1 MNPSS
6 RPVGLQLAERMAAR
20 RSDEYGLAMPGPVS
34 EALADATRRLE
45 ARSDELVAA
54 MLDAIRGIAE
64 YAAIDDPVIWDEV
77 REHAAAS
84 VTLFYNVLREGRPPR
99 TKVGQY
105 FARRRVEQGVVSL
118 AALRLAYVSG
128 TRILWGALLR
138 EAGPDRDLRD
148 ELLERSSWAMAH
160 VDGVTAAISD
170 AYHDAQKSARHRDQ
184 LTRDLFDEII
194 DGDPAAADI
203 LEARARLAGLETD
216 VELRAVVLRWASKV
230 LGQSAFEGLP
240 PVAVVAACAEA
251 AGTTADEIL
260 AARRANELL
269 LVAPWRGPE
278 ASLEQLRRTLG
289 DALTRLLGDSAEG
302 RAGISGRVVGVGAL
316 RGAYRECARAIELGE
331 MIDPA
336 VSIHFY
342 DDYVLH
348 DLFDSAPA
356 QGDRLIAQMLDP
368 LLRLGE
374 AGERLIETLDAYLRS
389 GQNLKIAAA
398 ELAIHRNTLTYR
410 LEQIRRETRFDF
422 EDPAQR
428 LRIEAA
434 LRFLELRRRRKPR
447 LD

>member
-1 MNPSS
+1 MNP
-6 RPVGLQLAERMAAR
+6 RGLLEIPRVAVRD
-20 RSDEYGLAMPGPVS
+20 RSPGGDPFRVAMPGPVS
-34 EALADATRRLE
+34 EALAAATRRLE

-64 YAAIDDPVIWDEV
+64 YAAIDDPVIWEEV
-77 REHAAAS
+77 RQHAAAS
-84 VTLFYNVLREGRPPR
+84 VTLFYNVLREGRPPT

-118 AALRLAYVSG
+118 PSLRAAYVSG

-138 EAGPDRDLRD
+138 EVGPDRELRD
-148 ELLERSSWAMAH
+148 ELLDRSSWAMAH
-160 VDGVTAAISD
+160 VDRVTAAISD
-170 AYHDAQKSARHRDQ
+170 AYSDAQKSARQRDQ

-194 DGDPAAADI
+194 GGDPAASDI
-203 LEARARLAGLETD
+203 LAARARLAGLETD
-216 VELRAVVLRWASKV
+216 GELRAVVFRWSSKV

-240 PVAVVAACAEA
+240 PVAVVAACAGA
-251 AGTTADEIL
+251 AGVTADEIL

-269 LVAPWRGPE
+269 LVAPWREPQ
-278 ASLEQLRRTLG
+278 ASLARLRDTLS
-289 DALTRLLGDSAEG
+289 DSLNRLLGDSAEA
-302 RAGISGRVVGVGAL
+302 RAGISGRVSGVEAL
-316 RGAYRECARAIELGE
+316 RGAYRECARAIELGAI
-331 MIDPA
+331 IDP
-336 VSIHFY
+336 VGSIHFY

-356 QGDRLIAQMLDP
+356 QGDRLITQMLEP

-374 AGERLIETLDAYLRS
+374 TGERLIETLDAYLRS
-389 GQNLKIAAA
+389 GQNLKTAAA
-398 ELAIHRNTLTYR
+398 ALDIHRNTLTYR

-434 LRFLELRRRRKPR
+434 LRFLELKRRRKPR
-447 LD
+447 A